1 MKFLLPTLLLSVL
14 FFAAPNLN
22 GQTPTPSTEADVV
35 KITTKIV
42 QWDFIVVDKKGEQ
55 VTDLTEDE
63 VEVLQ
68 DGKPQDLT
76 GLSYIGPEGSPVT
89 IRLNKKQQVIPPPAR
104 SRGAGRVLTFIVD
117 DGSCNTTLSG
127 VSSTRDGIKKF
138 IREQMLPTDMLAIY
152 RTRAGSSAW
161 QQYTNDRALLLRLAD
176 KIQWRPPLGICSSL
190 DGSDF
195 EAAQS
200 NTYIKRT
207 PDGPQTRSIESE
219 ADRRIR
225 ERREDQNTSN
235 SLVGALGVVRYV
247 VQGLHRV
254 PGRKVVV
261 LFSSGLPLRDRS
273 GLFLDAADVMR
284 DLVDLANRASVVFNT
299 VDARGLSVPG
309 MIEARDEVY
318 VEDNFNATSAIT
330 SAREEAARNLRDG
343 LAFLAYET
351 GGRFYTNSN
360 DLSVPVKQVMKREAG
375 YYLAAYEPADDTFKG
390 KKFNKISVRIKRPG
404 VTVYSRAGF
413 FSRVT
418 EMATQKKRKSDE
430 SDLYEAI
437 AAPLPI
443 AGLDLGLTAYFINT
457 PSGGNA
463 VRSFF
468 HIEGRDIKFA
478 NDAAGTQKAVFDV
491 VAVTLNE
498 KNAVADEFTKSHTLR
513 VPADAVDTIKQN
525 GLIYSTD
532 VPIKKPGTYTFR
544 VAIRDSAS
552 RLIGSAGQPV
562 DIPDLKRSDLIL
574 SGLIVS
580 GVDADGKFL
589 IPSGPEGDN
598 AFAAVRTGA
607 VPEIRRFPRGAVI
620 AYAYT
625 VYNAKADST
634 GKAKLIVQVNLFKDG
649 KMIVEGPKQPAD
661 LQEQADRLRIKDFGF
676 LRLGAETGDY
686 ALQVI
691 VTDTLASGKK
701 ATSSQWIDLEVTE

>member
-1 MKFLLPTLLLSVL
+1 MKLLFPTLLFLL
-14 FFAAPNLN
+14 FAAPNLAA
-22 GQTPTPSTEADVV
+22 QIPTPSPEADVV
-35 KITTKIV
+35 RITTKIV
-42 QWDFIVVDKKGEQ
+42 QWDFIAVDKKGEQ

-68 DGKPQDLT
+68 DGKLQELT
-76 GLSYIGPEGSPVT
+76 ALSYIGAEGNPVT

-104 SRGAGRVLTFIVD
+104 PRGAQRILTFIVD

-127 VSSTRDGIKKF
+127 VHATRDGIKKF

-152 RTRAGSSAW
+152 RTRAGSSAL

-176 KIQWRPPLGICSSL
+176 KIQWRPPFGICTSI

-195 EAAQS
+195 EAART
-200 NTYIKRT
+200 NTLIKQT
-207 PDGPQTRSIESE
+207 IDGPQVKTIESE
-219 ADRRIR
+219 ADRKIR

-235 SLVGALGVVRYV
+235 RLVGALGVVKYV
-247 VQGLHRV
+247 VQGLQRV

-261 LFSSGLPLRDRS
+261 LFSSGMPLRER
-273 GLFLDAADVMR
+273 GGRLLDAADVMR

-299 VDARGLSVPG
+299 VDARGLDVPG
-309 MIEARDEVY
+309 MVEARDEVY
-318 VEDNFNATSAIT
+318 VGDDFNATESIT
-330 SAREEAARNLRDG
+330 AGRIDDAANLRDG
-343 LAFLAYET
+343 LSFLAYET
-351 GGRFYTNSN
+351 GGRFYTGSN
-360 DLSVPVKQVMKREAG
+360 DLSVPVKRVMKREAG

-390 KKFNKISVRIKRPG
+390 KKFNKISVRVKRPG
-404 VTVYSRAGF
+404 VAVFSRAGF
-413 FSRVT
+413 FSHVT
-418 EMATQKKRKSDE
+418 ETATPKKGKSED
-430 SDLYEAI
+430 SDLYQAI

-443 AGLDLGLTAYFINT
+443 AGLDLSLTAYFVNT
-457 PSGGNA
+457 PAGGNT

-468 HIEGRDIKFA
+468 HIDGRDIKFTD
-478 NDAAGTQKAVFDV
+478 DAAGTKKAVFDV

-498 KNAVADEFTKSHTLR
+498 KNAVVDEFNKGHTLR
-513 VPADAVDTIKQN
+513 VPADAVDTLKRN

-544 VAIRDSAS
+544 IAIRDSAS

-562 DIPDLKRSDLIL
+562 DIPDLKRSDLVL

-580 GVDADGKFL
+580 GVDGEGKFQ
-589 IPSGPEGDN
+589 IPAGPQGDK
-598 AFAAVRTGA
+598 AFAPVESEAI
-607 VPEIRRFPRGAVI
+607 PEVRRFTRGAFI

-625 VYNAKADST
+625 VYNAKTDST
-634 GKAKLIVQVNLFKDG
+634 GKAKLMVQVNLFKDG

-661 LQEQADRLRIKDFGF
+661 LKDQADRLRINDFGY
-676 LRLGAETGDY
+676 LRLGTQPGDY

-701 ATSSQWIDLEVTE
+701 ATSSQWVDLEVTE